1 MGKPGKPGSAAF
13 GWLGP
18 LSKHDLSFA
27 AFWASQKN
35 RPGHQ
40 ARYF

>member
-27 AFWASQKN
+27 GRGSLKHLQVV
-35 RPGHQ
+35 GD
-40 ARYF
+40 